1 MKINNPRYA
10 INKLLRNAGIKID
23 TILAINKATNPPNKI
38 PLYFVKS
45 TFVTWPM
52 TAQLT
57 NKIAANINAWNTVP
71 TSYASGITP
80 NVIPVIA
87 AYVKNNAV
95 HAPFDKC
102 LTAAFRESTNTICV
116 INNPIWIN
124 IADSLKKKIRA
135 NVPPVTREWKIR
147 YATAAVIVKPIP
159 MYVNTLV
166 I

>member
-10 INKLLRNAGIKID
+10 INKLLRNTGIKID
-23 TILAINKATNPPNKI
+23 KILAINKAINPPNKI

-45 TFVTWPM
+45 TFVTWPI

-57 NKIAANINAWNTVP
+57 NKIAANMNAWNTVP

-80 NVIPVIA
+80 NVTPVIA

-95 HAPFDKC
+95 HTPFDKC
-102 LTAAFRESTNTICV
+102 LIAAFRDRTNTICV

-159 MYVNTLV
+159 ICVNTFV